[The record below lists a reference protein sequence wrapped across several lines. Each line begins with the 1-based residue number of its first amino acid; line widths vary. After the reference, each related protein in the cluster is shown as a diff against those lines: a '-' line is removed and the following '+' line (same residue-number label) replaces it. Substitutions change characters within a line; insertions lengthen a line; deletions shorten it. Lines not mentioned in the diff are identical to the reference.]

1 LQLPPCLPDY
11 KYRAPTTLPTHAP
24 LFSAIATPQQPS
36 RRRKPR
42 AVNSSSPPPCGQL
55 DCTVAGTLIPD
66 RGDLPGLKECGR
78 KPSRPRNQA
87 GCGQLLAVVRA
98 SPRIRL
104 SPWIVSLGPSPAL
117 VCRSPPLS
125 HLWHCVGRPNWRI
138 SGPSTRFGRTPAMNH
153 RRSGR
158 RRRTDRGEGRV
169 AGSPSDRVSA
179 VAIEFGAYR
188 FGWGSCAV
196 RSRLVGSKSI

>member
-78 KPSRPRNQA
+78 KPS
-87 GCGQLLAVVRA
+87 
-98 SPRIRL
+98 
-104 SPWIVSLGPSPAL
+104 
-117 VCRSPPLS
+117 
-125 HLWHCVGRPNWRI
+125 CVGRPNWRI